1 MAEGLAEGG
10 WIPDYV
16 LRRGIR
22 YRCGQVLA
30 EFENQDPQKQ
40 QEMKMAY
47 IQSLRE
53 TPVIAIHTDEA
64 NQQHYEVPTE
74 FFKLIMGK
82 YMKYSCCLYD
92 DNTKSLDEAEENM
105 LSTYCERAQLRDG
118 LDIMDLGC
126 GWGSFTLYAAKRFP
140 GSKFTSL
147 SNSATQREY
156 IEGEAKKRGLT
167 NIQVFTQDVNKFET
181 NLRFDRIVS
190 IEMFEHMKN
199 YQSLFKK
206 VSSWL
211 KDDGMLFTHV
221 FCHRFH
227 PYDFKKG
234 DWMADNFFS
243 GGTMPSQDLFLYF
256 QQDLSIVNHWAVDG
270 THYQKTSEAWLVNMD
285 KNAAE
290 IRKIFEKVYGA
301 DKVTTWV
308 NKWRLFWLAVA
319 ELFGYANGKEWLV
332 THYLFKK
339 K

>member
-1 MAEGLAEGG
+1 MAEKLAEGG
-10 WIPDYV
+10 WVPDYV
-16 LRRGIR
+16 LRRAIR

-30 EFENQDPQKQ
+30 EFQGQGASKQ

-53 TPVIAIHTDEA
+53 TPVLALHTDDA

-74 FFKLIMGK
+74 FFKLIMGR
-82 YMKYSCCLYD
+82 YLKYSCCLFED
-92 DNTKSLDEAEENM
+92 QTKTLDEAEENM
-105 LSTYCERAQLRDG
+105 LSLYCERAQLKDG
-118 LDIMDLGC
+118 MDVMDLGC
-126 GWGSFTLYAAKRFP
+126 GWGSFTLYAAGRFP
-140 GSKFTSL
+140 NSKFTSL

-156 IEGEAKKRGLT
+156 IEGEAKRRGLT

-181 NLRFDRIVS
+181 ERRFDRIIT

-199 YQSLFKK
+199 YQNLFKK

-211 KDDGMLFTHV
+211 KDSGLIFIHV
-221 FCHRFH
+221 FAHRCY

-256 QQDLSIVNHWAVDG
+256 QEYLTLVNHWAVDG

-290 IRKIFEKVYGA
+290 IRTIFEKVYGA
-301 DKVTTWV
+301 QNVTTWV

-319 ELFGYANGKEWLV
+319 ELFGYNGGQEWLV
-332 THYLFKK
+332 THYLFRKA
-339 K
+339 